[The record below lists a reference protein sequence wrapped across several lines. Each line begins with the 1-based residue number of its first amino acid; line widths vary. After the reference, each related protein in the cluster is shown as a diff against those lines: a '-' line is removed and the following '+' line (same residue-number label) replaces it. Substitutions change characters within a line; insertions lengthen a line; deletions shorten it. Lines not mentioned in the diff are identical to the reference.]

1 MSDELLLS
9 IEKLVY
15 GGDGLTHSDGNT
27 VFVPYVL
34 PGEGVRATAKT
45 KKKKLIWTKLVEVTA
60 PSAERIAPSCPHFQL
75 CGGGHYQHIPAAEQG
90 RLENEILRETLSRL
104 GGVQWS
110 GEITAHS
117 GEPYGYRNRSQW
129 AVRSGMPRAL
139 GYFLPESSM
148 ILPIDTCPI
157 LSPRLLE
164 TFTLLQEMA
173 RGGKLPVGILEI
185 EAFTDSADEKV
196 ALNVAFDKFPAPAA
210 EIASLLRKELPRI
223 ESLLLLDQKKNR
235 FELSG
240 PGFLTHEVGRFKYQ
254 VSHLSFFQ
262 VNRFLTEDLLKTVT
276 AGAKGDLAL
285 DLYAGVGFFT
295 LLLAQTF
302 ERVIS
307 VDANLA
313 ATRDLFANAKSAGVE
328 VVSHNEH
335 AEEFLKKTAERP
347 DFVVLDPPR
356 AGLGTAAA
364 AALASL
370 GAAEIVY
377 LSCDPSTLAR
387 DLAVLTG
394 SQRKS
399 RETLSEVGVGAGT
412 QSGSGVGGEVGGNS
426 ATGVSNRYE
435 ITEMAMFDLFPQTF
449 HIETL
454 VRLRRVP

>member
-1 MSDELLLS
+1 MSYELLLS

-15 GGDGLTHSDGNT
+15 GGDGLTHADGNA

-34 PGEGVRATAKT
+34 PGEAVRATTKT
-45 KKKKLIWTKLVEVTA
+45 KKRKLIWAKLVEVTA
-60 PSAERIAPSCPHFQL
+60 PSAERIAPSCPHFQV
-75 CGGGHYQHIPAAEQG
+75 CGGCHYQHIPAAEQV
-90 RLENEILRETLSRL
+90 RLKIEILRETLSRL

-117 GEPYGYRNRSQW
+117 GEPYGYRNRAQW

-157 LSPRLLE
+157 LSPRVLE

-185 EAFTDSADEKV
+185 EAFTDSADENV
-196 ALNVAFDKFPAPAA
+196 ALNVAFDKFPAPAE
-210 EIASLLRKELPRI
+210 EIAGLFRKELPRL
-223 ESLLLLDQKKNR
+223 ESLLLLDQKKGR

-240 PGFLTHEVGRFKYQ
+240 PGFLVHEVSGFKYQ

-262 VNRFLTEDLLKTVT
+262 VNRFLTADLLKAVT

-295 LLLAQTF
+295 LPLAQTF
-302 ERVIS
+302 ERVVS

-313 ATRDLFANAKSAGVE
+313 ATRDLFANAKSAGVDII
-328 VVSHNEH
+328 SHNEH
-335 AEEFLKKTAERP
+335 AEEFLKKTTERP

-356 AGLGTAAA
+356 SGLGTAAA

-399 RETLSEVGVGAGT
+399 RERSAQAGT
-412 QSGSGVGGEVGGNS
+412 EAGGNS
-426 ATGVSNRYE
+426 SSGVTNLYE

-454 VRLRRVP
+454 VRLRRVA

>member
-1 MSDELLLS
+1 MSDELLLL
-9 IEKLVY
+9 IDKLVY
-15 GGDGLTHSDGNT
+15 GGDGLTHAGGNT

-34 PGEGVRATAKT
+34 PGEGVRAATKT
-45 KKKKLIWTKLVEVTA
+45 KKKKLIWTKLVEVTS
-60 PSAERIAPSCPHFQL
+60 PSTERITPSCPHFQI
-75 CGGGHYQHIPAAEQG
+75 CGGCHYQHIPAIAQT
-90 RLENEILRETLSRL
+90 RLKIEILRETLSRL
-104 GGVQWS
+104 GGVQWT
-110 GEITAHS
+110 GEIVPHT
-117 GEPYGYRNRSQW
+117 GQPYSYRKRAEW
-129 AVRSGMPRAL
+129 AVRSGMRRAL

-164 TFTLLQEMA
+164 TFTLLQEIA

-196 ALNVAFDKFPAPAA
+196 ALNVEFDKFPAPAEETA
-210 EIASLLRKELPRI
+210 GLFRKELPRL
-223 ESLLLLDQKKNR
+223 ESLLLLDQKKDR
-235 FELSG
+235 FELTG
-240 PGFLTHEVGRFKYQ
+240 PGFLVHEVSGFMYQ

-262 VNRFLTEDLLKTVT
+262 VNRFLTEGLLKAVT
-276 AGAKGDLAL
+276 DGAKGDLAL

-295 LLLAQTF
+295 LPLAQTF
-302 ERVIS
+302 ERVVS

-313 ATRDLFANAKSAGVE
+313 ATRDLFANAKNASVE

-356 AGLGTAAA
+356 SGLGTAAA

-387 DLAVLTG
+387 DLVVLTG

-399 RETLSEVGVGAGT
+399 RETLSEVSVGAG
-412 QSGSGVGGEVGGNS
+412 GNS
-426 ATGVSNRYE
+426 SSGITNLYE

-454 VRLRRVP
+454 VRLRRVA